1 MHFVSTK
8 QYRFVKIGENNSEMV
23 TFRKKL
29 GGSQWKLVKLQ
40 KLATPGCAASS
51 SGCPGIAGMT

>member
-1 MHFVSTK
+1 MRFVSTK
-8 QYRFVKIGENNSEMV
+8 WYRFVKISENNSETV

-51 SGCPGIAGMT
+51 NGCPGIAGMT